1 MLISELK
8 VNYAQKVEMP
18 VNDMRFVGGGIECKD
33 NETLGDLGISQATPI
48 YVVYQVQ
55 GGEVQWSK

>member
-18 VNDMRFVGGGIECKD
+18 VNDIRFVCGGAECKD
-33 NETLGDLGISQATPI
+33 NETLGDLGISHRTPI
-48 YVVYQVQ
+48 DVVYQVQ
-55 GGEVQWSK
+55 GGEVQ